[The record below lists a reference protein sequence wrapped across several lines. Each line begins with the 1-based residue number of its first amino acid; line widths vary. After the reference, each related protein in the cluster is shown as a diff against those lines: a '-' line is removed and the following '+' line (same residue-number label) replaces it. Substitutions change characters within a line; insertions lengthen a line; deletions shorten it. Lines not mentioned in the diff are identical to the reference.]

1 MTKSTVFTFESA
13 MRDTLKYFNGD
24 ELAASVFLDK
34 YALKNNDEELLENT
48 PEMMH
53 RRLAREFARIDKCK
67 FKQPFTEQQIFD
79 LFDHFKYIIPQG
91 SPMTGIGND
100 YQIVSLSNCYVIEPP
115 IDSYSSIMKT
125 DEQLINI
132 SKRRGG
138 VGINLS
144 NLRPTGTPTRNA
156 ARSSTGI
163 STWMERY
170 SNSIREVGQSGRR
183 GALMLILDIRHP
195 DIETFIT
202 IKNDDTKVTGAN
214 ISVQINRDF
223 MDAVKRDADFQ
234 LQWPVDS
241 KKPKIVK
248 TVKAKELWNLLIK
261 SAHNRAEPGILM
273 WDNFM
278 ENGPADQYPTY
289 RSVATNPCAEISL
302 CAFDSC
308 RLMALNLYSYVKN
321 PFTPQAEFDFELFG
335 KNVFIAQRL
344 MDDLV
349 DLECEK
355 VKKILAK
362 IDSDP
367 EPEEIKRDERH
378 LWERIFWYN
387 NNGRRT
393 GLGITGLGDAL
404 AAIGVEYASKSGVE
418 TTEKIYRA
426 LKLSAYRSS
435 VEMAKELGM
444 FTGYDPKVEEK
455 CPFIQRIAKEDPV
468 LYEDMK
474 LHGRRN
480 VALLT
485 TAPTGTVSILT
496 QTTSGIEPLFQLG
509 YKRRKKVNVEDKNA
523 RVDFVDQSGDS
534 WQDYTVYHSKVKVWM
549 DVTGN
554 NKIEE
559 SPWFNCTAEKID
571 WKQRIETQAAA
582 QRHVCHSISSTIN
595 LPSNVTVEEV
605 GEIYRSAFEA
615 GCKGVTIYR
624 DGCRTGVL
632 VKEGEKKAPDAG
644 TASIVKTTAPKRP
657 KELPCDIYHVKVSKK
672 LDKLRVFDFM
682 VLIGLYN
689 NEPYEVFAV
698 ENGKYDKKL
707 TKGSIIRE
715 SEGKYRLRFEDG
727 SELGNITENTTESE
741 DALTRMTST
750 ALRHGADVHFVAE
763 QLNKVNGVDLL
774 GFAKAISRALKR
786 YIKDNTVSKNV
797 CSICGGKLIYESGCC
812 VCKGCGFSAC

>member
-1 MTKSTVFTFESA
+1 MTKKNNTIFNNAFQE
-13 MRDTLKYFNGD
+13 TLQYFDGD
-24 ELAASVFLDK
+24 ELATSVFLEK
-34 YALKNNDEELLENT
+34 YALRNNNDELLETN

-53 RRLAREFARIDKCK
+53 RRLAKEFARIEKQK
-67 FKQPFTEQQIFD
+67 FKQPLSEDEIFN
-79 LFDHFKYIIPQG
+79 LFDRFRYIIPQG
-91 SPMTGIGND
+91 SPMYGIGNNF
-100 YQIVSLSNCYVIEPP
+100 QIISLSNCYVIESP

-183 GALMLILDIRHP
+183 GALMLMLDIRHP

-202 IKNDDTKVTGAN
+202 IKNDDVKVTGAN

-223 MDAVKRDADFQ
+223 MSAVERGDNYT
-234 LQWPVDS
+234 LQWPIDS
-241 KKPKIVK
+241 KNPQVTKVVDARK
-248 TVKAKELWNLLIK
+248 LWNLLVS

-273 WDNFM
+273 WDNFL
-278 ENGPADQYPTY
+278 ENGPADQYELY

-321 PFTPQAEFDFELFG
+321 PFTKDAYFDFELFD
-335 KNVFIAQRL
+335 KNAFIAQRL

-355 VKKILAK
+355 VEKILQK

-367 EPEEIKRDERH
+367 EPDEVKRDERR
-378 LWERIFWYN
+378 LWEKIYWYN

-404 AAIGVEYASKSGVE
+404 AAIGVEYASDEGIKM
-418 TTEKIYRA
+418 TEDIYRS

-435 VEMAKELGM
+435 VEMAKELGA
-444 FTGYDPKVEEK
+444 FYGYDSKKEK
-455 CPFIQRIAKEDPV
+455 DCPFIKRIAEESPK
-468 LYEDMK
+468 LYSEMK
-474 LHGRRN
+474 KYGRRN

-509 YKRRKKVNVEDKNA
+509 YKRLRKVNSEDKNVK
-523 RVDFVDQSGDS
+523 VDFVDKTGDS
-534 WQDYTVYHSKVKVWM
+534 WQEYMVYHSKIKEWM
-549 DVTGN
+549 QVTGN
-554 NKIEE
+554 QNVEE
-559 SPWFNCTAEKID
+559 SPWFSCTAEKIN
-571 WKQRIETQAAA
+571 WIKRVETQAAA

-605 GEIYRSAFEA
+605 DKIYKTAFKS

-632 VKEGEKKAPDAG
+632 IKDDKKNNDTPLNIAKTVAPR
-644 TASIVKTTAPKRP
+644 RP

-689 NEPYEVFAV
+689 GEPYEVFAV
-698 ENGKYDKKL
+698 ENGKYDKTL
-707 TKGSIIRE
+707 TRGTIIRE
-715 SEGKYRLRFEDG
+715 SAGKYRLRFEDG
-727 SELGNITENTTESE
+727 TELSDITESTTESE
-741 DALTRMTST
+741 DALTRLVSTS
-750 ALRHGADVHFVAE
+750 LRHGADVHFVAE
-763 QLNKVNGVDLL
+763 QLNKVKGVDLL
-774 GFAKAISRALKR
+774 GFAKAISRALKK
-786 YIKDNTVSKNV
+786 YIKDNTVSKTL
-797 CSICGGKLIYESGCC
+797 CPSCGGKLVYEGGCC
-812 VCKGCGFSAC
+812 VCKGCGASAC